1 MYHARGYYLARAKPV
16 YVYDRDSS
24 TVRVILDVE
33 EGNRVA
39 IAQVAIEGNTHFTDE
54 QIVAQM
60 SSRPEGFW
68 WFKSGEY
75 DDDKL
80 ADDLRC
86 HEKIVADGRHR
97 RGAQHVEHRHD
108 GRAPHVVR
116 RRPALVGEA
125 EQCDTR
131 TVETT
136 ARLG

>member
-1 MYHARGYYLARAKPV
+1 MPTA
-16 YVYDRDSS
+16 
-24 TVRVILDVE
+24 T
-33 EGNRVA
+33 
-39 IAQVAIEGNTHFTDE
+39 
-54 QIVAQM
+54 QIVDNGGAAQT
-60 SSRPEGFW
+60 SECHAEVELGVFGVVGDHEHAVDAVEDLFQRPRL
-68 WFKSGEY
+68 
-75 DDDKL
+75 DTKL